1 MSLFL
6 FRQSIL
12 LFKPGDGMLAAPAL
26 LLHTSP
32 APTTREDHL
41 RLGLG
46 RHPTPLQIRNAYYRR
61 AKQLHPDSK
70 PTSR

>member
-1 MSLFL
+1 
-6 FRQSIL
+6 
-12 LFKPGDGMLAAPAL
+12 MLAAPAL

-46 RHPTPLQIRNAYYRR
+46 RHTTPLQIKNAYYRR

-70 PTSR
+70 LTSR